1 MSLPSVIANSN
12 KRPGTFTRVSFGVGQ
27 RASGANARYLLL
39 FGNKTSGGSAV
50 AAQEHDCFSED
61 ESRVLHGARSEMFWM
76 VKAAIAAYPELSMKC
91 IVVAESAG
99 TAATGTI
106 VIGSGPA
113 SAGGSI
119 GVSVQG
125 EEIEVPFSAGDS
137 ATVIGQA
144 VADAMVAK
152 TDWPVTAAN
161 VTGTVTV
168 THAQKGPRSN
178 FCAVRARLI
187 SGAGITV
194 TPPATGYLTGGGTSD
209 DPQAALDASL
219 STNRRYLVAPYSDA
233 TQLAKFRTH
242 VQGEDEP
249 EIGHRKRVIACS
261 LDTLANTTTLAT
273 GLNEP
278 RIHLP
283 WLEKSDY
290 PPSML
295 AAAFAARL
303 AARESVKASYNFDD
317 EILPGVKPQYLASSR
332 PLPSQI
338 VAALNNGITPL
349 LSADD
354 GTVRICRA
362 ITTKSRDAS
371 SNADYRV
378 LDISKVAVPD
388 EIADRWELACADR
401 FKGMDASQDD
411 PSGEPPPPGV
421 VTPTLWK
428 DLAYEVLSQAEDDR
442 LLELGSVEEN
452 KDSILSELSEVAPGR
467 FNGVL
472 PTDVIEGAHQ
482 HCTDIRQIG

>member
-1 MSLPSVIANSN
+1 MSLTSVIASSN
-12 KRPGTFTRVSFGVGQ
+12 KRPGTYTRVSFGVGQ
-27 RASGANARYLLL
+27 RTSGGGARYLLL
-39 FGNKTSGGSAV
+39 FGNKTVGGSAV
-50 AAQEHDCFSED
+50 VGQEHEVYSED
-61 ESRVLHGARSEMFWM
+61 ESRVVHGARSELFWM
-76 VKAAIAAYPELSMKC
+76 VSAAIAAYPGVALKC
-91 IVVAESAG
+91 IAIAESAG
-99 TAATGTI
+99 AAATGTI

-113 SAGGSI
+113 SAGGAV

-125 EEIEVPFSAGDS
+125 DEIEVPFNTGDS
-137 ATVIGQA
+137 ATAVGQA
-144 VADAMVAK
+144 VADAINGK
-152 TDWPVTAAN
+152 PDWPVTAAN

-168 THAQKGPRSN
+168 TAAQKGARGN
-178 FCAVRARLI
+178 FTAVRARLL
-187 SGAGITV
+187 SGAGITI
-194 TPPATGYLTGGGTSD
+194 TPPSGGYLTSGGASD
-209 DPQAALDASL
+209 DPQTALDASL
-219 STNRRYLVAPYSDA
+219 STNRRYLVAPYADA
-233 TQLAKFRTH
+233 TQLTKFRTH

-249 EIGHRKRVIACS
+249 EIGHRKRVIAAS

-278 RIHLP
+278 RVHLP

-303 AARESVKASYNFDD
+303 AARESVKASYNFDG

-332 PLPSQI
+332 PLNAQI

-349 LSADD
+349 LTQDD
-354 GTVRICRA
+354 GTVSICRA

-401 FKGMDASQDD
+401 FQGMDASQDD
-411 PSGEPPPPGV
+411 PDGKPPPPGV
-421 VTPTLWK
+421 LTPTLWK
-428 DLAYEVLSQAEDDR
+428 DLGYEVLSQAEADR
-442 LLELGSVEEN
+442 LLELGSVERN
-452 KDSILSELSEVAPGR
+452 KDAILSELSTVAPGR
-467 FNGVL
+467 FNGIL